1 MIIYILGWVLK
12 IEGLFLLPPCIVA
25 LIYREKS
32 GYAFLITMAICLVIG
47 FTVTQKKPRNTAF
60 FSREGFTSV
69 SLSWI
74 ILSIFGTFPYMISG
88 EIPSFGDALFE
99 SISGFTTTGASVL
112 SDVEAL
118 SHCCLF
124 WRSFTQWIG
133 GMGVLVF
140 ILAILPLR
148 GGTHVYLMRAESPGP
163 SVSKLVP
170 KLKSTAMILYGIYVA
185 ITIIEVIFL
194 LLGGM
199 PLFDALTISL
209 STAGTGG
216 FAIKNNSIG
225 SYSTYLQVVITVFMI
240 LCGMNF
246 NAFYF
251 LITKRFKNAFR
262 MEEVRAYLGI
272 ILVAT
277 GIIAFNIRGL
287 FPSIFTAIQQAAFQ
301 VSSTITTTAYI
312 TTDFNTWPEMSRT
325 ILITLMFI
333 GACAGSTGGGI
344 KISRLVILVKTI
356 KKEIIGIIHPRSIR
370 KIKMDGHP
378 VEHEVVRA
386 TNVFFIAYML
396 IFAASLL
403 LLSVDGFDFITNFTA
418 VTASLNNIGPGM
430 ELVGPTGN
438 YSIFSGLPKF
448 VLMADMLIGRLE
460 IFPMLVLLSPRTWT
474 R

>member
-47 FTVTQKKPRNTAF
+47 FTVTRKKPRNTAF

-460 IFPMLVLLSPRTWT
+460 IFPMLVLFSPRTWT

>member
-225 SYSTYLQVVITVFMI
+225 GYSTYLQVVITVFMI